1 METMEIMDPESQMTA
16 LLDYSLA
23 EGEEQLN
30 DEVEDL
36 SNSLREVVQDGAV
49 KPKLHC
55 LMMDPSFSMV
65 TVQSEDSG
73 IVWETASSRCSTPW
87 ASEFNAPAFE
97 PGYSWCGSGT
107 AGRIVFVMDE
117 ELMSRRKRK
126 PKSEKSKTLPPVSR
140 EILAEAERPAMV
152 EVSLP
157 NVTPEDGTEEH
168 KTAGLKEEKHQ
179 RLFSLVSEGS
189 EILNIIAPPKVST
202 VDEEESKGLEDNLY
216 YLEETPAVK
225 SPEIPDEPELD
236 IYTATAEME
245 KSVSVIPE
253 PPVQIPFPPIQV
265 SRKGQ
270 TSEDYFEKFT
280 LLDHRAPSEA
290 APIEETQ
297 QETDYKFTEENDKA
311 VYPEAE
317 PGSGLSGV
325 SSAASMLD
333 ISGEHLDDVFYGGG
347 SEPPTAASV
356 GEKEREFSKS
366 SLKESGSAL
375 FGSEESVLTPIY
387 LPEGLPKIIDPNL
400 LEEPKALAF
409 LYSDLYADAV
419 GTRKKQEEDVESV
432 TSEKSFHSQQ
442 SDSEDRGYLEKFVLK
457 VETLGDI
464 VREVHP
470 EERHDPFRLAGY
482 MVHHKEEEEHQA
494 EEQEE
499 ITDFFRNSA
508 SSSPCEPD
516 DFEQP
521 EKEEKIEVVRTPRV
535 TFKDE
540 APKNTTE
547 RQVSDHPALADD
559 TDFSDEFLPV
569 EISEDCPAW
578 EDNLQTVVRAPV
590 KSTLSP
596 AGELKKKPKPV
607 SDKSSPAPVQA
618 QNTIRPLIPRHKP
631 FLDLSPLLPVQ
642 TEDEK
647 ETTDGEKEKE
657 NTSSDASS
665 STKLEFGHQDCS
677 ISGELSDMTDS
688 TGESRDNR
696 NPTNLLHEDS
706 A

>member
-16 LLDYSLA
+16 LLDDTLA
-23 EGEEQLN
+23 EEEQLN
-30 DEVEDL
+30 DELEDL

-55 LMMDPSFSMV
+55 LMMDPFFSMV

-87 ASEFNAPAFE
+87 ASEFNAPASE
-97 PGYSWCGSGT
+97 PGYSCCGSGT
-107 AGRIVFVMDE
+107 AGKIVFIMDE

-126 PKSEKSKTLPPVSR
+126 PKSEKSKSLPSH

-157 NVTPEDGTEEH
+157 NVTPEEGTEEH
-168 KTAGLKEEKHQ
+168 KTADLKEEKHQ

-189 EILNIIAPPKVST
+189 EILNIIAPPKFST

-236 IYTATAEME
+236 IYTETA
-245 KSVSVIPE
+245 VSVIPE
-253 PPVQIPFPPIQV
+253 PVVQISFPPVQV
-265 SRKGQ
+265 SRRGQ

-280 LLDHRAPSEA
+280 LLDHQAPIEVAS
-290 APIEETQ
+290 IEETQ
-297 QETDYKFTEENDKA
+297 QETEDKVTEEADKPIC
-311 VYPEAE
+311 PEVE
-317 PGSGLSGV
+317 PGSELSGV
-325 SSAASMLD
+325 SSAVSMLD

-347 SEPPTAASV
+347 SEPPAAASA
-356 GEKEREFSKS
+356 GEKEREFSKT

-375 FGSEESVLTPIY
+375 FGTEESVLTPIY
-387 LPEGLPKIIDPNL
+387 LPEGPPKIIDPNL

-419 GTRKKQEEDVESV
+419 GTRMKQEDDVESV
-432 TSEKSFHSQQ
+432 SSEKSFHSQQ

-457 VETLGDI
+457 VETLAVVPEI
-464 VREVHP
+464 RP
-470 EERHDPFRLAGY
+470 EERHDPFRLGGY
-482 MVHHKEEEEHQA
+482 AVHRKEEEQHRA

-508 SSSPCEPD
+508 SSSPCEPV
-516 DFEQP
+516 DFGQLE
-521 EKEEKIEVVRTPRV
+521 EEEKIEVVRTPRV

-540 APKNTTE
+540 QKIKTE
-547 RQVSDHPALADD
+547 RQASDHPSSVDD

-578 EDNLQTVVRAPV
+578 EDNLPAVVRA
-590 KSTLSP
+590 STRTD
-596 AGELKKKPKPV
+596 ELKTKPKSV
-607 SDKSSPAPVQA
+607 NDKSSPAPGEP
-618 QNTIRPLIPRHKP
+618 QNTIRPLIPQHKP
-631 FLDLSPLLPVQ
+631 FLDLTPLLPVQ

-647 ETTDGEKEKE
+647 ETSDGEKEKE

-665 STKLEFGHQDCS
+665 VSNQDRS
-677 ISGELSDMTDS
+677 ISGELPDAVDAPAALNKSD
-688 TGESRDNR
+688 
-696 NPTNLLHEDS
+696 
-706 A
+706 

>member
-1 METMEIMDPESQMTA
+1 
-16 LLDYSLA
+16 
-23 EGEEQLN
+23 
-30 DEVEDL
+30 
-36 SNSLREVVQDGAV
+36 
-49 KPKLHC
+49 
-55 LMMDPSFSMV
+55 MMDPSFSMV

-87 ASEFNAPAFE
+87 ASEFNAPASE
-97 PGYSWCGSGT
+97 LGYSCCGSGT
-107 AGRIVFVMDE
+107 AGRIVFIMDE

-126 PKSEKSKTLPPVSR
+126 PKSEKSKTRPPVSH
-140 EILAEAERPAMV
+140 EILAEADRPAIV
-152 EVSLP
+152 EVSMP
-157 NVTPEDGTEEH
+157 NVTPENGTEEH
-168 KTAGLKEEKHQ
+168 KTADLKEEKHQ

-236 IYTATAEME
+236 IYTENSEME
-245 KSVSVIPE
+245 KNVSVIPE
-253 PPVQIPFPPIQV
+253 PAVQIPFPPIQV
-265 SRKGQ
+265 SRRGQ
-270 TSEDYFEKFT
+270 ASEDYFEKFT

-290 APIEETQ
+290 APVEDTQ
-297 QETDYKFTEENDKA
+297 QETEDKFTEEHDKA

-325 SSAASMLD
+325 SSAVSMLD

-356 GEKEREFSKS
+356 GEKEREFSRS

-387 LPEGLPKIIDPNL
+387 LPEGPPKIIDPNL

-419 GTRKKQEEDVESV
+419 GIRKKQEEDVESV
-432 TSEKSFHSQQ
+432 TSEKSFHSQE

-457 VETLGDI
+457 VETLAG
-464 VREVHP
+464 VTAELRP
-470 EERHDPFRLAGY
+470 EERHDPFGLAGY
-482 MVHHKEEEEHQA
+482 PVYHKEEEEHQA
-494 EEQEE
+494 EEHEE

-508 SSSPCEPD
+508 SSSPCEPV
-516 DFEQP
+516 DFEQL
-521 EKEEKIEVVRTPRV
+521 EKEEKIETVRTPRV

-540 APKNTTE
+540 APKIKTE
-547 RQVSDHPALADD
+547 RQVSDHPSLADD

-569 EISEDCPAW
+569 EISENCPAW
-578 EDNLQTVVRAPV
+578 EDSLPTVVRAPV
-590 KSTLSP
+590 KSTSTRT
-596 AGELKKKPKPV
+596 GELKKKPK
-607 SDKSSPAPVQA
+607 SLNDKSSPAPVQT
-618 QNTIRPLIPRHKP
+618 QNTIRPIIPRHKP

-657 NTSSDASS
+657 NPSSDASS
-665 STKLEFGHQDCS
+665 STKLEVSNQDSS
-677 ISGELSDMTDS
+677 ISGEIPDVTDS
-688 TGESRDNR
+688 TEESRDNK
-696 NPTNLLHEDS
+696 NPTNLLREDS

>member
-16 LLDYSLA
+16 LLDDTLA
-23 EGEEQLN
+23 EEQLN
-30 DEVEDL
+30 DELEDL

-87 ASEFNAPAFE
+87 ASEFNSLASE
-97 PGYSWCGSGT
+97 PGYSCCGSGA
-107 AGRIVFVMDE
+107 AGRIVFIMDE

-126 PKSEKSKTLPPVSR
+126 PKSEKSKMLPQVSH

-157 NVTPEDGTEEH
+157 NVTREEGTDEH
-168 KTAGLKEEKHQ
+168 KTADLREEKHQ

-189 EILNIIAPPKVST
+189 EILNIIAPPRVST
-202 VDEEESKGLEDNLY
+202 VDEEDSKDLEDNLY

-225 SPEIPDEPELD
+225 SAEIPDEPELD
-236 IYTATAEME
+236 FETVETE
-245 KSVSVIPE
+245 KSVLLIPE
-253 PPVQIPFPPIQV
+253 PVVPSIQI
-265 SRKGQ
+265 SRRGQ
-270 TSEDYFEKFT
+270 TTEDYFEKFT
-280 LLDHRAPSEA
+280 LLDHQAPSGA
-290 APIEETQ
+290 APVEEAQ
-297 QETDYKFTEENDKA
+297 WETEDKVTEEDG
-311 VYPEAE
+311 PEAE
-317 PGSGLSGV
+317 PGPGLSGV
-325 SSAASMLD
+325 SSAVSMLD

-356 GEKEREFSKS
+356 SEKERELSKS

-387 LPEGLPKIIDPNL
+387 LPEGPPKIIDPNL

-419 GTRKKQEEDVESV
+419 GTRKKQDDDVESV
-432 TSEKSFHSQQ
+432 TSEKSFHSQA

-457 VETLGDI
+457 VETLADVVPEI
-464 VREVHP
+464 SP

-482 MVHHKEEEEHQA
+482 VAHHKEEVDNQA

-508 SSSPCEPD
+508 SSSPCEPV
-516 DFEQP
+516 DFEQL
-521 EKEEKIEVVRTPRV
+521 EKEEKIEAVRTPRV

-540 APKNTTE
+540 APRNKTE
-547 RQVSDHPALADD
+547 QASDRPSLADD
-559 TDFSDEFLPV
+559 TDFEFLPV

-578 EDNLQTVVRAPV
+578 EENLPTVAV
-590 KSTLSP
+590 KSTRTDFDLRQ
-596 AGELKKKPKPV
+596 KPKSV
-607 SDKSSPAPVQA
+607 SEKSCPAPIQP
-618 QNTIRPLIPRHKP
+618 QKNTVRPIIPHHKP
-631 FLDLSPLLPVQ
+631 FLDLSPLLHVQ
-642 TEDEK
+642 TET
-647 ETTDGEKEKE
+647 ETPDAEEEKE
-657 NTSSDASS
+657 NTSSAEVSN
-665 STKLEFGHQDCS
+665 QDCAV
-677 ISGELSDMTDS
+677 SGDS
-688 TGESRDNR
+688 TRE
-696 NPTNLLHEDS
+696 NPTNLLHED
-706 A
+706 AAEAPAAV